1 MDARGRVGSR
11 RRNTAWRAQKASNA
25 RACQGAMARR
35 SVLLHRHAGHCLAL
49 YGLAKRRQAADGTVG
64 CMDPLVMALDE
75 LSQVVGGPRP
85 DVIEGLLLRE
95 SVPCAAEH

>member
-1 MDARGRVGSR
+1 
-11 RRNTAWRAQKASNA
+11 
-25 RACQGAMARR
+25 
-35 SVLLHRHAGHCLAL
+35 
-49 YGLAKRRQAADGTVG
+49 
-64 CMDPLVMALDE
+64 LDE